1 MVIQL
6 TSGELAILQQA
17 DAGLRAI
24 RAASSDDFRRDLA
37 LLLEMQLIVETEEGL
52 EITLIGR
59 RLLKLATQQLD
70 AS

>member
-17 DAGLRAI
+17 DAGRRTL

-37 LLLEMQLIVETEEGL
+37 LLLEMQLIVETGEGL

-59 RLLKLATQQLD
+59 RLLKLAMQPPGI
-70 AS
+70 A

>member
-17 DAGLRAI
+17 EAGPRALRPAT
-24 RAASSDDFRRDLA
+24 SEDFRRDLA
-37 LLLEMQLIVETEEGL
+37 LLLEMQLIVDTEEGL

-59 RLLKLATQQLD
+59 RLLKLATQQLGTP
-70 AS
+70 

>member
-17 DAGLRAI
+17 DAGRRAI
-24 RAASSDDFRRDLA
+24 RAVSSEDFRRDLA
-37 LLLEMQLIVETEEGL
+37 LLLEMQLVVQSGEGL

-59 RLLKLATQQLD
+59 RLLKVAMQQPGT
-70 AS
+70 S

>member
-6 TSGELAILQQA
+6 TGGELAILQQA
-17 DAGLRAI
+17 DAGHRAI
-24 RAASSDDFRRDLA
+24 RAAASADFHRDLA
-37 LLLEMQLIVETEEGL
+37 LLLEMQLIVESEEGL

-59 RLLKLATQQLD
+59 RLLKLAMLQPD